1 MSADPNEHSKRS
13 SDGSRRSVQEIF
25 NLLRPSLDPIKPQDL
40 SSQQELPLPASATD
54 QATDR
59 SLASELLD
67 PIHGSVRSILRH
79 PNTPGTGQNVRFFSR
94 DAYRTISPDSSQ
106 EPEYQSLSP
115 AFPKSSDFGSEA
127 VIDPEDALASFFVG
141 GPDASG
147 PASSSTPAGAVLS
160 RSASSPGSSKLRP
173 SLSEVFASMDDEG
186 QGAHDPGRPLDRP
199 IPAPDFSSILDAS
212 RQMDDPSVPP
222 GLGYDG
228 DESAG
233 SPSQADDDRDFSAIP
248 NSASAP
254 MTSAPLSLQIMDK
267 GKERD
272 SSEPKDQHSLLP
284 SVFQERVFR
293 PTENPPRPNPVHDRS
308 HSFSFGQTVFF
319 SVGSN
324 SKSSNSSKSPAS
336 ATSIS
341 PLTSIRPPFSESDSS
356 ESAASSTR
364 LGKGRSRALSDTI
377 FHRDS
382 RAMSP
387 TGGNPEA
394 DIIDESSPELFSA
407 QQAEPDPFSAHAKTY
422 YTPQTMIPTTPPQR
436 QHVRRSSKEENIIF
450 SLQTQLTLQTELCGQ
465 YEADLRARDELVEM
479 LNNKMTEMDKEENRK
494 KAVLRTWRK
503 KVQELEKSVRYLEEE
518 LEDSRQESME
528 RSVMDE
534 ASGEAL
540 RTLHRQIAS
549 LEREKAEWTKA
560 ERSFSELLQ
569 KKDEN
574 EREWQESLMEAKNR
588 GFADEEEMR
597 RLAVKVEQQKATDLE
612 RRRAAELEKADKGSM
627 SGDLDTLRDQ
637 MKARDEEYSML
648 RAELEAQW
656 QHTEKASEKLDAL
669 EMERAQSETEKE
681 TLRRELTTLE
691 EKVASLEVEWQESEG
706 RRSELESELQEVW
719 NEKGTLEKER
729 NQVSQ
734 AIILYHVIFAYVRYN
749 SLRSSCSKSV
759 SRWMS

>member
-1 MSADPNEHSKRS
+1 MSADPSEYSKHS

-25 NLLRPSLDPIKPQDL
+25 NLLRPSLDPIRQQDL
-40 SSQQELPLPASATD
+40 PSQQELPLPASAID

-106 EPEYQSLSP
+106 EPDYQSMSP
-115 AFPKSSDFGSEA
+115 AFPKSSDFRSEA
-127 VIDPEDALASFFVG
+127 IIDPEDALASFFVG

-160 RSASSPGSSKLRP
+160 RSASSPGSQKLRP
-173 SLSEVFASMDDEG
+173 SLSEVFSPMDDDEG
-186 QGAHDPGRPLDRP
+186 QGAHDPGRSLDGMGDRP
-199 IPAPDFSSILDAS
+199 IPAPDFSGILDTS
-212 RQMDDPSVPP
+212 QQMDDPPVPP

-233 SPSQADDDRDFSAIP
+233 NASQGDDDRDFSAVP

-267 GKERD
+267 GKERATD
-272 SSEPKDQHSLLP
+272 RHSLLP
-284 SVFQERVFR
+284 SVFQEKVFH
-293 PTENPPRPNPVHDRS
+293 PTENPPRPNLTHDRS
-308 HSFSFGQTVFF
+308 HSFSFGQAVFF

-324 SKSSNSSKSPAS
+324 SKNSNSSRSPAS
-336 ATSIS
+336 ATSAS
-341 PLTSIRPPFSESDSS
+341 PLTSMRPPFESDSS

-364 LGKGRSRALSDTI
+364 LNKGRSRALSDTI
-377 FHRDS
+377 FHS

-387 TGGNPEA
+387 TGGSPEA
-394 DIIDESSPELFSA
+394 DIVDESSPELFSA

-436 QHVRRSSKEENIIF
+436 QHVRRSSKEENIIY

-465 YEADLRARDELVEM
+465 YEADLRARDEMVEM
-479 LNNKMTEMDKEENRK
+479 LNNKITDMDKEENRK
-494 KAVLRTWRK
+494 KAVLRTWKK

-540 RTLHRQIAS
+540 RTLHRQIAG
-549 LEREKAEWTKA
+549 LEREKAEWMKE
-560 ERSFSELLQ
+560 ERSLNDMLQ

-574 EREWQESLMEAKNR
+574 EREWRDR
-588 GFADEEEMR
+588 GFADEEALR
-597 RLAVKVEQQKATDLE
+597 RQAVEAEQQKATDLE
-612 RRRAAELEKADKGSM
+612 KRRAAETHWQLEEPELSIKLESTRSDKGSM
-627 SGDLDTLRDQ
+627 SEDLDTLRDQ

-681 TLRRELTTLE
+681 TLRRELTALE
-691 EKVASLEVEWQESEG
+691 EKVGSLEVEWQESEG
-706 RRSELESELQEVW
+706 RRSELENELQEVW
-719 NEKGTLEKER
+719 NEKEALEKER

-734 AIILYHVIFAYVRYN
+734 AKDTWAKFY
-749 SLRSSCSKSV
+749 SLTCALTA
-759 SRWMS
+759 

>member
-1 MSADPNEHSKRS
+1 
-13 SDGSRRSVQEIF
+13 
-25 NLLRPSLDPIKPQDL
+25 
-40 SSQQELPLPASATD
+40 
-54 QATDR
+54 
-59 SLASELLD
+59 
-67 PIHGSVRSILRH
+67 VRSILRH

-115 AFPKSSDFGSEA
+115 AFPKSSDFRSEPL
-127 VIDPEDALASFFVG
+127 IDPEDALASFFVG

-147 PASSSTPAGAVLS
+147 PASSSTPAGAVHS
-160 RSASSPGSSKLRP
+160 RSAPSPGSSKLRP

-186 QGAHDPGRPLDRP
+186 QGAHDPSRPLDGMGDRP
-199 IPAPDFSSILDAS
+199 IPAPDFSSILDTS
-212 RQMDDPSVPP
+212 RQMDDPPVPP

-233 SPSQADDDRDFSAIP
+233 NASQADDDCDFSAIP

-254 MTSAPLSLQIMDK
+254 MTSAPLGLQIMDK
-267 GKERD
+267 GKERA
-272 SSEPKDQHSLLP
+272 QHTLLP
-284 SVFQERVFR
+284 SVFQEKVFR

-341 PLTSIRPPFSESDSS
+341 PLTSIRPPFSEADSS
-356 ESAASSTR
+356 ESAAPSTR
-364 LGKGRSRALSDTI
+364 LSKGRSRALSDTI
-377 FHRDS
+377 FHS

-465 YEADLRARDELVEM
+465 YEADLRARDEMVEM
-479 LNNKMTEMDKEENRK
+479 LNNKITDMDKEENRK

-540 RTLHRQIAS
+540 RTLHRQIAG

-560 ERSFSELLQ
+560 ERSLNELLQ
-569 KKDEN
+569 TKDEN
-574 EREWQESLMEAKNR
+574 EREWQESLMEAKTR

-597 RLAVKVEQQKATDLE
+597 RLAVEVEQQKATDLE
-612 RRRAAELEKADKGSM
+612 RRRAAELEKTDKGSM
-627 SGDLDTLRDQ
+627 SEDLDTLRDQ

-691 EKVASLEVEWQESEG
+691 EKAASLEVEWQESEG

-719 NEKGTLEKER
+719 NEKGALEKER
-729 NQVSQ
+729 DQVSQ
-734 AIILYHVIFAYVRYN
+734 AKDPGPRSIR
-749 SLRSSCSKSV
+749 LRAL
-759 SRWMS
+759 

>member
-1 MSADPNEHSKRS
+1 M
-13 SDGSRRSVQEIF
+13 
-25 NLLRPSLDPIKPQDL
+25 
-40 SSQQELPLPASATD
+40 
-54 QATDR
+54 
-59 SLASELLD
+59 
-67 PIHGSVRSILRH
+67 RSILRH

-106 EPEYQSLSP
+106 EPDYQSLSP
-115 AFPKSSDFGSEA
+115 VFPKSSDFRSEG

-160 RSASSPGSSKLRP
+160 RSASSPGLQKLRP
-173 SLSEVFASMDDEG
+173 SLSEVFSSMDDEG
-186 QGAHDPGRPLDRP
+186 QGAHDPGRSLDGIGDRP
-199 IPAPDFSSILDAS
+199 IPAPDFSSILDVS
-212 RQMDDPSVPP
+212 RQMDDPPVPP

-228 DESAG
+228 DESANNA
-233 SPSQADDDRDFSAIP
+233 SQGDDDRDFSAVP
-248 NSASAP
+248 GSASAP
-254 MTSAPLSLQIMDK
+254 MTSASLSPQIMDK
-267 GKERD
+267 SKESA
-272 SSEPKDQHSLLP
+272 SSGPKDQHGLLP
-284 SVFQERVFR
+284 SGFQEKAFR

-324 SKSSNSSKSPAS
+324 SKSSNSSRSPTS

-356 ESAASSTR
+356 ESATSSKR
-364 LGKGRSRALSDTI
+364 LSNGRSRALSDTI
-377 FHRDS
+377 FHS
-382 RAMSP
+382 RAISP
-387 TGGNPEA
+387 PGGLPEA

-407 QQAEPDPFSAHAKTY
+407 HQAEPDPFSAHAKTY

-436 QHVRRSSKEENIIF
+436 QHVRRSSKEENIIY

-465 YEADLRARDELVEM
+465 YEADLRARDEMVEM
-479 LNNKMTEMDKEENRK
+479 LNNKITDMDKEENRK

-540 RTLHRQIAS
+540 RALHRQIAS

-560 ERSFSELLQ
+560 ERTLNELLQ

-574 EREWQESLMEAKNR
+574 EREWQESLMEAKTR
-588 GFADEEEMR
+588 GFADEEELR
-597 RLAVKVEQQKATDLE
+597 RLSVEGEQQKATDLE
-612 RRRAAELEKADKGSM
+612 RRRAAETHWQLEKTELSMKLESVRLDKGSM
-627 SGDLDTLRDQ
+627 SEDLDTLRDQ
-637 MKARDEEYSML
+637 MKARDEEYSVL

-681 TLRRELTTLE
+681 TLKRELTTLE
-691 EKVASLEVEWQESEG
+691 EKAANLEAEWQESEG
-706 RRSELESELQEVW
+706 RRSELENELQEVW
-719 NEKGTLEKER
+719 DEKEALKEER

-734 AIILYHVIFAYVRYN
+734 AKDPGPSSN
-749 SLRSSCSKSV
+749 SHT
-759 SRWMS
+759 